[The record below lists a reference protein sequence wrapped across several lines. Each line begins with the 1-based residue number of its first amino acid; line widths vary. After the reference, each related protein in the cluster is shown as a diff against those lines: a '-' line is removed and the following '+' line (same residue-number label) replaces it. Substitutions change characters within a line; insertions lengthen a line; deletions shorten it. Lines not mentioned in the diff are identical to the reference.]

1 METDFKAW
9 VDELLAKIDLAA
21 VIGRYVP
28 LKKKGGNLWGCCPFH
43 HEKTPSFAVNESK
56 QFYHCFGCHE
66 SGNAITFIQK
76 MENVDRFDAIRL
88 LASEA
93 GMEMPSFSGTHV
105 NEVQLR
111 EKKDRLLR
119 LLKDAARHYYDNL
132 SSDRARQ
139 AREYLESRGVDE
151 HLVKKF
157 GLGYSIDGGEMIA
170 YLKSRGYTLPEMKD
184 AGIAAQRGDEYY
196 DVYYFRL
203 MFPIINNFGEVIAF
217 GGRTLEK
224 NPDFAKYR
232 NTSQTAVFDKSRA
245 VYAINLLKQRKQ
257 RVGLEYII
265 MTEGYMD
272 VIALHKAGFDMTVA
286 SMGTALTWAQARQ
299 LKNYCDRIYISYDG
313 DTAGQKATMR
323 GLDILAAS
331 GLNVR
336 VVRLPEGLDPDDVIR
351 TRGREFYAQLLTEAE
366 TLPQFKINSLKKSYD
381 LTDPEGKSKFAIE
394 AIKVIKA
401 LDNPVE
407 REEYINLVRDIT
419 GYKKEVLLAQ
429 ADITVVEPVAASE
442 TSAPPPET
450 PDLSAAKLF
459 VLASL
464 AQGKPYVDYNEDLAF
479 LIDNECERAVYE
491 FAVARVRGGDY
502 RSPGGLFSEVPEKY
516 AGELAEILEY
526 EFLDGD
532 DGGKYA
538 ACVAALKLG
547 AIDAEK
553 ERLAAEYGAET
564 DKDKKKDLLIRIA
577 ALDAERAKLRVQGR

>member
-257 RVGLEYII
+257 RAGLEYII

-313 DTAGQKATMR
+313 DTARAE
-323 GLDILAAS
+323 S
-331 GLNVR
+331 
-336 VVRLPEGLDPDDVIR
+336 DD
-351 TRGREFYAQLLTEAE
+351 
-366 TLPQFKINSLKKSYD
+366 
-381 LTDPEGKSKFAIE
+381 
-394 AIKVIKA
+394 
-401 LDNPVE
+401 
-407 REEYINLVRDIT
+407 
-419 GYKKEVLLAQ
+419 
-429 ADITVVEPVAASE
+429 
-442 TSAPPPET
+442 
-450 PDLSAAKLF
+450 
-459 VLASL
+459 
-464 AQGKPYVDYNEDLAF
+464 
-479 LIDNECERAVYE
+479 
-491 FAVARVRGGDY
+491 ARIGHSCSFG
-502 RSPGGLFSEVPEKY
+502 
-516 AGELAEILEY
+516 
-526 EFLDGD
+526 
-532 DGGKYA
+532 
-538 ACVAALKLG
+538 
-547 AIDAEK
+547 
-553 ERLAAEYGAET
+553 T
-564 DKDKKKDLLIRIA
+564 
-577 ALDAERAKLRVQGR
+577 